1 MKKNLSLLLIG
12 IAATAFSQCKIV
24 GPSTIS
30 VNENTK
36 FNIEKDNAQCAEC
49 YQWTIK
55 GKENFIENDN
65 HANFV
70 YVNPQKAGK
79 LTLSLT
85 TLTNKGSESCT
96 KQVNVIEANKDEP
109 SHQRVSTETKDCP
122 INTMTY
128 KEVKYEAGK
137 LVLIPEQDS
146 NDISY
151 RWTAIY
157 KDASKMESKDKIP
170 QFRYSIEN
178 PIDKINL
185 IMSTNNCTKISVRTY
200 QEDFWK

>member
-1 MKKNLSLLLIG
+1 MKNILSLLFINVT
-12 IAATAFSQCKIV
+12 IAAFAQCHIS

-36 FNIEKDNAQCAEC
+36 FSIEKDNAQCAEC
-49 YQWTIK
+49 YQWSIK

-65 HANFV
+65 RANFV

-85 TLTNKGSESCT
+85 TLTNKGTETCS
-96 KQVNVIEANKDEP
+96 KQVNVTEANKDEP
-109 SHQRVSTETKDCP
+109 SYQHVSTETKDCI

-128 KEVKYEAGK
+128 KEYKYEDGK

-151 RWTAIY
+151 RWTAIF
-157 KDASKMESKDKIP
+157 KNGSKVESKDKIA